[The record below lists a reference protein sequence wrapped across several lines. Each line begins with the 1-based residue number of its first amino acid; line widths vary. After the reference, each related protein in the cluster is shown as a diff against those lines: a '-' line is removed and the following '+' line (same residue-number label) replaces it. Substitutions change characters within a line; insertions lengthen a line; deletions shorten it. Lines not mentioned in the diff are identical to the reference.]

1 MYRYRRLNEARANA
15 QAAGWAGA
23 MYPWQ
28 SGADGSEETPT
39 ELWNPRSRMW
49 MPDNSHNQR
58 HVSLDIA
65 YSVLRYIEITKDT
78 SFISD
83 YGAEM
88 LVEISRFFM
97 SMTLHNAVTDRYEI
111 HGVMGPDEFHDGYP
125 ETPGS
130 GLRNN
135 AYTNV
140 LTSWVLAETAR
151 LVRWLDTIDDGLSE
165 LMEISEE
172 EIERW
177 ELYRLAR
184 AAG

>member
-1 MYRYRRLNEARANA
+1 MLTLRRPEITRGLLMYRYRRLNEARANA
-15 QAAGWAGA
+15 QAEGWAGA

-140 LTSWVLAETAR
+140 LTSVSYTHLTLPTKA
-151 LVRWLDTIDDGLSE
+151 
-165 LMEISEE
+165 
-172 EIERW
+172 
-177 ELYRLAR
+177 
-184 AAG
+184 